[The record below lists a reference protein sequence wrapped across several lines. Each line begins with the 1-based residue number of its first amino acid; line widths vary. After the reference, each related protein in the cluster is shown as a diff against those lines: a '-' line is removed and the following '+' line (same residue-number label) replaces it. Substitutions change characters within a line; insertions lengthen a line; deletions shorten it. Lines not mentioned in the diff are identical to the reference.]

1 VTVKSPEL
9 VPVPPSS
16 VVIEIFPVEAPN
28 GIVTVA
34 VVAEALKVFSADR
47 PLNLISVM
55 PVKLPPVIV
64 TTVPAGPEVTPL

>member
-1 VTVKSPEL
+1 MTVKSPAL
-9 VPVPPSS
+9 VPIPPSN
-16 VVIEIFPVEAPN
+16 VVIEIFPVVAPN

-34 VVAEALKVFSADR
+34 VVAEALKVFSADT

-64 TTVPAGPEVTPL
+64 TTVPAGPVVTPL

>member
-1 VTVKSPEL
+1 MKSPAL
-9 VPVPPSS
+9 IPVPPSN

-28 GIVTVA
+28 GTVTVA
-34 VVAEALKVFSADR
+34 VVAVALKVFSADT

-64 TTVPAGPEVTPL
+64 TTVPAGPVVTPL